1 MALSIWFWVIY
12 VLTLIFGF
20 WSNYTPGS
28 PYPVKNLGG
37 SSLFFVLIFLLG
49 WAVFGS
55 AIK

>member
-1 MALSIWFWVIY
+1 MSLSIWFWVIY
-12 VLTLIFGF
+12 VLALIFGF

-37 SSLFFVLIFLLG
+37 SLLFFVLVGLLG